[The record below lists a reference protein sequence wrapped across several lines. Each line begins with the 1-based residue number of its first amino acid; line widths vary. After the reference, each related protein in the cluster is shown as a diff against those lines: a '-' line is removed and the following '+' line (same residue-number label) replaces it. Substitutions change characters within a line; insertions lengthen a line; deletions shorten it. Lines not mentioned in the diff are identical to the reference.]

1 MYAYNKSCFSLVIFV
16 SLQIRQ
22 TKFKDVVL
30 RKNVMG
36 LSNIDCSTVEICITK
51 RDLKKT
57 EIDIIQNRNRVSVF
71 IL

>member
-1 MYAYNKSCFSLVIFV
+1 
-16 SLQIRQ
+16 
-22 TKFKDVVL
+22 
-30 RKNVMG
+30 MG